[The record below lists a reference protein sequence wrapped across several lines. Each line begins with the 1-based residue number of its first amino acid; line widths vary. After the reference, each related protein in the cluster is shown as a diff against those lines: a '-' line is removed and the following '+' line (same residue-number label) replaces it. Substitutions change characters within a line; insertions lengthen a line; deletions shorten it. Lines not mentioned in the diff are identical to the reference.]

1 MNQTDEPLPFER
13 KVKEFITRN
22 SLIRSDSPV
31 IIGLSG
37 GADSVALTMV
47 LHRLGFACRA
57 AHCNFH
63 LRGEE
68 SDRDEHFVRQLTSSL
83 DIELDTVHFD
93 VKKYIAEAKRPT
105 SLEMAC
111 RELRYDWF
119 RELRH
124 NFNAQAVA
132 IAHNAD
138 DNIETVLLNMLR
150 GTGITGLR
158 GMLPLNNDSVIR
170 PLLSVY
176 RQEIEAYLEAIG
188 VGFVTDSTNHESEFG
203 RNKLRNKVLPILFSL
218 FPDGKKG
225 MTNTLSLMRQAN
237 EFYTGS
243 INDRKSDIFLADTET
258 DIEIDIRA
266 LRSMPNARLLLYEW
280 LRPHGLSMEQIF
292 EIIDG
297 PMQSGNRFF
306 CKNGYFLMDRGIL
319 TFVTSK
325 NNNSDLPPFNH
336 LFNIESHVGN
346 KLDVDKSGMTAYFD
360 SALIDEN
367 GLTYRFWKRG
377 DRMKPFGMKGSKK
390 LSDIFS
396 DAKIPLNIKSRI
408 PLLVDTNDEILWIPG
423 LRASRTAQVSEKTT
437 AYISIHYIGPKNFN
451 TF

>member
-13 KVKEFITRN
+13 NVKDFITRN
-22 SLIRSDSPV
+22 SLIRGDSPV

-68 SDRDEHFVRQLTSSL
+68 SDRDEHFVRQFTSSL
-83 DIELDTVHFD
+83 DIELDIVHFD
-93 VKKYIAEAKRPT
+93 VNKYIAEAKRPT

-119 RELRH
+119 RKLRLK
-124 NFNAQAVA
+124 FNAQAVA

-176 RQEIEAYLEAIG
+176 RQEIEAYLEALGI
-188 VGFVTDSTNHESEFG
+188 GFVSDSTNLESEFN
-203 RNKLRNKVLPILFSL
+203 RNKLRNKVLPVLFNL

-237 EFYTGS
+237 EFYIDS
-243 INDRKSDIFLADTET
+243 INDRKRDVFLADTKT
-258 DIEIDIRA
+258 DIEIDIKT

-280 LRPHGLSMEQIF
+280 LHPHGLSMEQIF
-292 EIIDG
+292 EIIEG
-297 PMQSGNRFF
+297 PMQSGKRFF
-306 CKNGYFLMDRGIL
+306 CKNGYFLIDRGIL
-319 TFVTSK
+319 RFIPSE
-325 NNNSDLPPFNH
+325 NNNSDLPSFDH
-336 LFNIESHVGN
+336 LFSIKSHSGN
-346 KLDVDKSGMTAYFD
+346 SLDVDKSGMTAYFD
-360 SALIDEN
+360 SALIDKN

-396 DAKIPLNIKSRI
+396 DAKIPLNIKPRI

-423 LRASRTAQVSEKTT
+423 LRASRMAQVSEKTA
-437 AYISIHYIGPKNFN
+437 AYISVHYIGPKKIN